1 MKLHKEFMP
10 TPVMT
15 ISDLTE
21 NINVTQSENKYHPP
35 FPFEKTYRNSPNT
48 ADIYDV
54 TKWKKLAKAN
64 YVL

>member
-1 MKLHKEFMP
+1 MP

-21 NINVTQSENKYHPP
+21 NINVTQSENKYHLP
-35 FPFEKTYRNSPNT
+35 FHLKNLPNSPNT
-48 ADIYDV
+48 ADICDV
-54 TKWKKLAKAN
+54 TKGKKLAKEN